1 LAIQYFFRQSAIGNS
16 IGEETM
22 RNQKAKMSSLLTM
35 LFSVAFVALLVSN
48 ATAQRRFDFKAAGV
62 ETEAAGIEQ
71 FTDALIAFSLKDV
84 ETRRSKLAD
93 RVKLRRELQ
102 DTGTKVKGSSSNAR
116 RLFQELIAKLKSGN
130 RWNDDFDK
138 SFLDGIVS
146 PRIKSL
152 IQRNG
157 GARKVL
163 ADAEA
168 LLNSLNAEIDETIR
182 EANNNQ
188 ALNETNEATF
198 TRASFYG
205 KRGDRCLLLG
215 IGIALAESRLLKMK
229 LTAQNLDNIFDSKGC
244 GGSGT
249 GESSP
254 TT

>member
-1 LAIQYFFRQSAIGNS
+1 
-16 IGEETM
+16 M
-22 RNQKAKMSSLLTM
+22 RNQKIKTSSLLTV
-35 LFSVAFVALLVSN
+35 LLSIVFVALCVSN
-48 ATAQRRFDFKAAGV
+48 TTAQRRFDFKAAGV

-84 ETRRSKLAD
+84 ENRKSKLTD

-102 DTGTKVKGSSSNAR
+102 DNGSRVKGSSSNAR
-116 RLFQELIAKLKSGN
+116 RLLQELIAKLKNGN
-130 RWNDDFDK
+130 KWNDDFDK

-163 ADAEA
+163 ADADG
-168 LLNSLNAEIDETIR
+168 LFNSLNTEIDDSIR
-182 EANNNQ
+182 EANSQ
-188 ALNETNEATF
+188 ALNETGGVILMN
-198 TRASFYG
+198 ASFA

-229 LTAQNLDNIFDSKGC
+229 LTAENLDNIFDSKGC
-244 GGSGT
+244 GGGGGSAPA
-249 GESSP
+249 P